1 MTQTS
6 KEYAQALFALAL
18 ETESADSFLAALK
31 GAAEAI
37 AADAEYIEFLA
48 CYGIPAAE
56 RCAALEQVFGDR
68 LPEYVLSF
76 LQLLC
81 ENGHIKQLKNCIK
94 DFEALYNEMKKL
106 STVKVTSAVALTD
119 EQKARL
125 LPKLERLCGQQV
137 QAVYVID
144 ESIMGGMI
152 IEADGKVLDAS
163 VKNRLHELKEVIDE

>member
-6 KEYAQALFALAL
+6 KEYAQALFALSV
-18 ETESADSFLAALK
+18 ETDSAESFSDALK
-31 GAAEAI
+31 RAAEVLAI
-37 AADAEYIEFLA
+37 DADYMEFLA
-48 CYGIPAAE
+48 CYGIPAHE
-56 RCAALEQVFGDR
+56 RTAALEQVFSDR

-81 ENGHIKQLKNCIK
+81 ENGHIRLLNDCVE
-94 DFEALYNEMKKL
+94 DFEALYHEMKKL
-106 STVKVTSAVALTD
+106 TTVKVTSAVALTD

-125 LPKLERLCGQQV
+125 LPKLEQLCKRQV